1 MSRKSPEI
9 QSTIAD
15 DGASLTDGLGDG
27 IPLRIMLGSL
37 EAQVLG
43 APDGISLRTMLGWVD
58 GQLFPDSELLGALNG
73 EALGSS

>member
-1 MSRKSPEI
+1 
-9 QSTIAD
+9 
-15 DGASLTDGLGDG
+15 
-27 IPLRIMLGSL
+27 MLGSL